1 MTPISMTPSVMPA
14 SLEVLRVSPEAVLP
28 TRAHAGD
35 AGMDL
40 YGLEDVI
47 LGARQGKMARTG
59 IAMAIPHGFVGMI
72 ADRSSLGKK
81 GVKTAGGIVDAG
93 YRGEV
98 QVILWNLT
106 DTEIRLA
113 KGERIAQMLIYP
125 IAAPAVVEVKS
136 LDETKRGAGGFGS
149 TGK

>member
-1 MTPISMTPSVMPA
+1 MPNMPA
-14 SLEVLRVSPEAVLP
+14 TLEVKRVATEAVLP
-28 TRAHAGD
+28 TRAHAED

-40 YGLEDVI
+40 YGLEDVV
-47 LGARQGKMARTG
+47 LGPGQGKMARTG
-59 IAMAIPHGFVGMI
+59 IAMAIPTGFVGMI

-106 DTEIRLA
+106 QEEIRLG

-125 IAAPAVVEVKS
+125 IATPAIREVQN
-136 LDETKRGAGGFGS
+136 LDETQRGAGGFGS
-149 TGK
+149 TGR

>member
-1 MTPISMTPSVMPA
+1 MTPISMPA

-106 DTEIRLA
+106 DMEIRLE

-125 IAAPAVVEVKS
+125 IATPAVVEVKS